1 MKFLLNDERTKDLLH
16 TWHSR
21 SSKIVGN
28 FFFHHR
34 GSLLQKSFD
43 GLLRS
48 LLSQLLEEEP
58 RLRSVIVDPILDA
71 KFRDKSR
78 AQWLG
83 TLETDLEL
91 LATWLK
97 IPERYKDELA
107 SILAHEPV
115 SLLNSLLKTLPTNY
129 DDGKRRTIKDII
141 LNHYLSWSGFS
152 AKHGSIQ
159 QKQKA
164 IISDLLKD
172 ESLELKSCE
181 ENLRQLVT
189 TWCNS
194 VNLTG
199 LLENF
204 IRQHCIRL
212 TSVAKERRFS
222 RHTENFSQ
230 SHVDLHHFAEAV
242 KAEAGDYIDRVAG
255 SHLYRHQ
262 ARLSVM
268 RESWSRFHLE
278 ESLGLAL
285 TQDVLDIELCL
296 FFDALD
302 EYEGQHEV
310 ICDFLKDLVRNPSGS
325 RTKTKVLFSSR
336 PWAVFQDEFKSCA
349 GFELHKHTEEDIRE
363 YCTSLLP
370 ATKNVKHFIL
380 PLTEEIVRRARG
392 VFLWVKLVMRDLG
405 QVVNTKKAPS
415 QLRQRLDSLPDE
427 LDDYYSTIVSRLPSH
442 IRMKTFILLETV
454 SRSSKTLRV
463 QDVEHLIGS
472 SLAETMHEYVVG
484 YDRGAHNILT
494 HDYLR
499 TISGGLVDIT
509 GEMVIQLL
517 HQTCKEWVEA
527 STFKHI
533 VLGDRASVTWE
544 NGHSFLMKLHA
555 LTVLRSRE
563 PDHFRDMLFHAR
575 EAEKTTGVSQ
585 YKYLSRLTSHFY
597 KPIGAIGFPQISTAL
612 CIAVYGGLRLY
623 LAELINHDRCAIMN
637 TKEPLFS
644 ILLDTKLGVPNMA
657 QSSRIEIGRFL
668 LEHGFDLSKDRT
680 GIALIMLQIWRCSD
694 IQCATSYVELIKLA
708 LDRSLNPNISFP
720 IGDYL
725 FYNVSR
731 SLDPFKK
738 RTNDVLGW
746 RLLHFSPPPL
756 AQWLLEHGS
765 LVNKTNSAQQT
776 PLDYVVHPESA
787 HHTCRFGMDWLYEM
801 VCLLVRSGGV
811 LRSTEFYDINRLIER
826 LTDGGYDTTPLIPLY
841 DMVKRK
847 VPSGFRIPSRT
858 PAVSSSQG
866 LDSFRAS
873 SSAPVLSNVRASSS
887 VIALSD
893 TKPPYGVQD
902 SSLFQSSNYSPT
914 WRNIQNLSN
923 EQQAN
928 NIQHVFSL
936 QPSNNI
942 QSSGNVPTLDDI
954 YSSNDVQTS
963 SGARVSSRVPNPRTS
978 QEVQKPRKREL
989 FKKIFKL
996 A

>member
-71 KFRDKSR
+71 KFRDKTR
-78 AQWLG
+78 AQWRG
-83 TLETDLEL
+83 TLEADLDSL
-91 LATWLK
+91 FTGLR
-97 IPERYKDELA
+97 IPLRYKDELGA
-107 SILAHEPV
+107 ILSHEPI

-129 DDGKRRTIKDII
+129 DDCKRRTIKDII

-159 QKQKA
+159 QKRKA
-164 IISDLLKD
+164 IVSELLKD

-189 TWCNS
+189 TWCDS

-199 LLENF
+199 LLEGF
-204 IRQHCIRL
+204 IRQHHTRL
-212 TSVAKERRFS
+212 INAAKEEVGQ
-222 RHTENFSQ
+222 HTEKIAQ
-230 SHVDLHHFAEAV
+230 SRLYPLI
-242 KAEAGDYIDRVAG
+242 KAMEVEAGKYIDRVAE

-262 ARLSVM
+262 ARLDIM

-285 TQDVLDIELCL
+285 TQNVLDIELCL

-310 ICDFLKDLVRNPSGS
+310 ICDFLKDLVKNPPGS

-336 PWAVFQDEFKSCA
+336 PWAVFQDGFKSCA

-405 QVVNTKKAPS
+405 QVVNTEKAPS

-427 LDDYYSTIVSRLPSH
+427 LDDYYSTIVSRLPTH

-463 QDVEHLIGS
+463 QDIEHLIGS

-585 YKYLSRLTSHFY
+585 YKYLSQLTSHFY

-623 LAELINHDRCAIMN
+623 FAELINHDRHAIAN
-637 TKEPLFS
+637 AKEPLFS
-644 ILLDTKLGVPNMA
+644 ILLDTNFGVPNIT
-657 QSSRIEIGRFL
+657 QSSRIEMGRFL
-668 LEHGFDLSKDRT
+668 LEHGFDLAKDRT
-680 GIALIMLQIWRCSD
+680 GIALIMLQIWKCSD
-694 IQCATSYVELIKLA
+694 IQCVTSYVELIKLA
-708 LDRSLNPNISFP
+708 LDQSLNPNISFP
-720 IGDYL
+720 IGNYL

-765 LVNKTNSAQQT
+765 LVNKANSAQQT

-801 VCLLVRSGGV
+801 ACLLVRSGGV

-826 LTDGGYDTTPLIPLY
+826 LTDGGYDTTPLMPLY
-841 DMVKRK
+841 DMVKRQ
-847 VPSGFRIPSRT
+847 VSSDVRIPRRA

-866 LDSFRAS
+866 LDSFQAS

-902 SSLFQSSNYSPT
+902 LSLFQSSNYSPT

-923 EQQAN
+923 DQQAN
-928 NIQHVFSL
+928 NIQRLFST
-936 QPSNNI
+936 QPSNSI
-942 QSSGNVPTLDDI
+942 QSSGNVQTLDDI
-954 YSSNDVQTS
+954 YSSNNVQTLS
-963 SGARVSSRVPNPRTS
+963 DAHISSRVPNPRTS
-978 QEVQKPRKREL
+978 QEVQKSRKREL